1 MQINDPL
8 YIDAIWLSLAFV
20 CGLLVRKIG
29 LPPLIGFL
37 ITGLLI
43 NFSGLNDGHISDVLQ
58 GLADLGVMLLLFTIG
73 LKIKIKTLIKPEIW
87 STASLHM
94 LITVLFTG
102 GLVFLFST
110 MGLRYFT
117 DLSLNGALLVGFALS
132 FSSTVFVV
140 KTLEGRGEFN
150 SFHGKVAIG
159 ILIMQDIFAVVFM
172 TLAADYSFTY
182 WLLALPIA
190 LFVIRWLLYRTLSFL
205 DHGELVTVFGF
216 FATFVA
222 GALSF
227 SLFGLKPDLGALI
240 IGMLLVNHPRADELY
255 DRMMNYKDFFLIA
268 FFINIGITAVPSTD
282 ALIVSLILLPIILLK
297 SGMFLLILARFNLR
311 ARTSFLISLS
321 LGNFSEFGLIV
332 GVVGVQAGIIPEIWL
347 IIIALLMSLS
357 FLLSAPLNARA
368 HRIFD
373 RYKPLILRL
382 NRSTHYIDIEPNF
395 LGDANHL
402 VVGMGSVGLPAYQEL
417 NKRFPGK
424 VIGID
429 YNHEKVE
436 KMQKDGVNAVWG
448 DATDSEFW
456 DNVNLT
462 KIHMVYLTMSD
473 YASNINSLTE
483 VKKLKSKTFKISAIC
498 HFPDES
504 DKYRKNEVDF
514 IYDYKANLGLDL
526 VEHTLD
532 NIPMDRNS

>member
-1 MQINDPL
+1 MQISDPL
-8 YIDAIWLSLAFV
+8 YVDAIWLSMAFV
-20 CGLLVRKIG
+20 CGLIVRRIG

-37 ITGLLI
+37 LAGLII
-43 NFSGLNDGHISDVLQ
+43 NSLDLHQGRISDVLQ
-58 GLADLGVMLLLFTIG
+58 WLSDLGVMLLLFTIG
-73 LKIKIKTLIKPEIW
+73 LKIKIKTLMKPEIW
-87 STASLHM
+87 STATIHM
-94 LITVLFTG
+94 LIVVIFIG
-102 GLVFLFST
+102 GLIFLLSSL
-110 MGLRYFT
+110 GLHHFT
-117 DLSLNGALLVGFALS
+117 DLNFGAALLVGFALS

-150 SFHGKVAIG
+150 SFHGKIAIG

-172 TLAADYSFTY
+172 TFVSDYSLSLWILTLPA
-182 WLLALPIA
+182 LLFI
-190 LFVIRWLLYRTLSFL
+190 IRWALSKTLSFL

-216 FATFVA
+216 FATFIA

-227 SLFGLKPDLGALI
+227 SLIGLKPDLGALV

-268 FFINIGITAVPSTD
+268 FFMNIGMTAVPSSNV
-282 ALIVSLILLPIILLK
+282 IVVSLILLPLILLK
-297 SGMFLLILARFNLR
+297 SGLFLLILARFNLR
-311 ARTSFLISLS
+311 ARTAFLTSLS

-332 GVVGVQAGIIPEIWL
+332 GLTGVQAGIITENWL

-357 FLLSAPLNARA
+357 FILSAPLNARA
-368 HRIFD
+368 HQLFD
-373 RYKPLILRL
+373 KNKKHILLL

-402 VVGMGSVGLPAYQEL
+402 VIGMGSVGLPAYQEL
-417 NKRFPGK
+417 DKRFPGK

-436 KMQKDGVNAVWG
+436 RMQKEKVNAIWG

-456 DNVNLT
+456 ENVNLT
-462 KIHMVYLTMSD
+462 KITMVYLTMSD
-473 YASNINSLTE
+473 YASNINSLNE
-483 VKKLKSKTFKISAIC
+483 IKKLKAKPFKISAIC

-504 DKYRKNEVDF
+504 FKYRKNDVDF

-526 VEHTLD
+526 VEHTLVNLTD
-532 NIPMDRNS
+532 DK